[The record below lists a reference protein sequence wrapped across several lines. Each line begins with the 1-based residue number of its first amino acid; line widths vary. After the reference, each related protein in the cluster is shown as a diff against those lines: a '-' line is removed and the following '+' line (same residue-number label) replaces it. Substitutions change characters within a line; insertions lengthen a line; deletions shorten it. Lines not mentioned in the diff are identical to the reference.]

1 MDIAKYRDIAYEEY
15 QNSSQ
20 LRNYNH
26 VSIVVADNR
35 IVGIGTNKRKTHP
48 LAMKY
53 GYRNCE
59 LHSELDALLKVPKN
73 QQSDLVLIN
82 FRFGPKGDMK
92 LSKPCAKCLPWC
104 INTFDEIYYSIP
116 NGLVQLDY

>member
-1 MDIAKYRDIAYEEY
+1 
-15 QNSSQ
+15 
-20 LRNYNH
+20 
-26 VSIVVADNR
+26 VVADNR